1 MLKKWNGKC
10 NDFVVI
16 DFETTGLS
24 PLANEVIEV
33 SALKYVNRKFVD
45 SYITLIKPKNRI
57 PAYISQING
66 ISNEMVKDSPSAE
79 EVIPKLLEFIG
90 TFTIVAH
97 NASFD
102 MKFLKCNAEKCGY
115 TVENTSLDTLV
126 LSRKAFPKLDNHK
139 LATVARH
146 IGIKGGGWH
155 RAEFDTR
162 ATAEILL
169 RCLECLEQDIS

>member
-1 MLKKWNGKC
+1 MTKKWNGKC
-10 NDFVVI
+10 NDFIVI
-16 DFETTGLS
+16 DFETTGLN
-24 PLANEVIEV
+24 PIDNEIIEV
-33 SALKYVNRKFVD
+33 SALKYIDRKFVD

-57 PAYISQING
+57 PGYITQING
-66 ISNEMVKDSPSAE
+66 ITNEMVKDSPTTEA
-79 EVIPKLLEFIG
+79 VIPILLNFIG
-90 TFTIVAH
+90 DLTIVAH

-115 TVENTSLDTLV
+115 KVDNSSLDTLT
-126 LSRKAFPKLDNHK
+126 LSRKAFPNLNNHK

-146 IGIKGGGWH
+146 VGIKDGSWH

-169 RCLECLEQDIS
+169 KCLECLEKDVS